1 MNLSEAIIMAG
12 QLAGALTAIG
22 GIVYLIVKYV
32 VVRPI
37 QKYIDSATY
46 QIQPHA
52 NGGRSLADVAVMVGQ
67 LKLETAIISA
77 RLEVLEGSSP
87 IKRKRALKQP

>member
-1 MNLSEAIIMAG
+1 MMTEAIIMAG
-12 QLAGALTAIG
+12 QVAGALTAIG
-22 GIVYLIVKYV
+22 GVFYVVVKYA

-37 QKYIDSATY
+37 QNYIDNATY

-52 NGGRSLADVAVMVGQ
+52 NGGRSLADVAIMVGQ

-77 RLEVLEGSSP
+77 RLEALEATTST
-87 IKRKRALKQP
+87 KRKKA